1 MNKSICSLARLPVL
15 EERRRMKSVDRLYR
29 VFRVNRRSSLIGAEI
44 ANFRICSRSSQP
56 GLGS

>member
-1 MNKSICSLARLPVL
+1 
-15 EERRRMKSVDRLYR
+15 MKSVDRLYR

-44 ANFRICSRSSQP
+44 ANFSICSRSSQP